1 MADEVT
7 IKVMKDGA
15 YQVRGPVKLLDADGN
30 EMETKPVMM
39 LCRCGQ
45 SKKMPFCDG
54 AHTKSGFKD
63 PE

>member
-7 IKVMKDGA
+7 IKVMKNGA
-15 YQVRGPVKLLDADGN
+15 YQVKGPVKLLDADGN

-39 LCRCGQ
+39 LCRCGD

-54 AHTKSGFKD
+54 QHIIIGFNDEK
-63 PE
+63 

>member
-7 IKVMKDGA
+7 IKLMRNGA

-39 LCRCGQ
+39 LCRCGL

-54 AHTKSGFKD
+54 DHIKAGFKD

>member
-7 IKVMKDGA
+7 IKIMRNGA

-30 EMETKPVMM
+30 EIETKPVMM
-39 LCRCGQ
+39 LCRCGL

-54 AHTKSGFKD
+54 AH
-63 PE
+63 